1 MSTTAPSSQLLQ
13 RVAEKRQELE
23 HLLVLRQL
31 ANHLETHFDGLSEK
45 FDGLTQGN
53 QAVSK
58 VLSNWADVVRT
69 IDLTENY
76 ASQELEEDQGRSS
89 LVKIPTA

>member
-1 MSTTAPSSQLLQ
+1 MSTAAPSPQLLQ
-13 RVAEKRQELE
+13 RVAEKKQELE

-53 QAVSK
+53 QGTYSTNIGFRDDMGC
-58 VLSNWADVVRT
+58 SYEQR
-69 IDLTENY
+69 
-76 ASQELEEDQGRSS
+76 
-89 LVKIPTA
+89 

>member
-1 MSTTAPSSQLLQ
+1 MSTTAPSPQLLQ
-13 RVAEKRQELE
+13 RVAEKKQELE

-53 QAVSK
+53 Q
-58 VLSNWADVVRT
+58 VLGNWADVVRT

-76 ASQELEEDQGRSS
+76 ASQELEEDQERSS

>member
-1 MSTTAPSSQLLQ
+1 MSTAAPSPQLLQ
-13 RVAEKRQELE
+13 RVAEKKQELE

-53 QAVSK
+53 QGTGHHTRLHTHRDTQDFRRWSW
-58 VLSNWADVVRT
+58 LPGH
-69 IDLTENY
+69 E
-76 ASQELEEDQGRSS
+76 QQRS
-89 LVKIPTA
+89 TRH